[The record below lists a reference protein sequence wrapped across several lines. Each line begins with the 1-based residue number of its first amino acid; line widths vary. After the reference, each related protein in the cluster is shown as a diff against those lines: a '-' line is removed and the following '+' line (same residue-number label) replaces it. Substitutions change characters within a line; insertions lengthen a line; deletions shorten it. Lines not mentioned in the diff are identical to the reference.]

1 MSISISQPTEMLYSL
16 KDLTQMAY
24 FCVNSLVL
32 LPTLSDRVILPIFCD
47 LTDLVLKYIMEFI
60 ILY

>member
-32 LPTLSDRVILPIFCD
+32 PTLSDRVILPIFCD

>member
-16 KDLTQMAY
+16 KDLTQMSY
-24 FCVNSLVL
+24 FCVNSLV